1 MNLTSSLRYCCRP
14 LLLTAVLMLFGS
26 SSALGQSLT
35 SLRFSFDDDHYIEA
49 KAFLSDSAKIQ
60 TTLVM
65 LHGTPGS
72 WQAFST
78 YLSDQRLRNKVNIIA
93 VNRVGFGEAD
103 KGELVLGLPAQAKTI
118 EPVLQFARKRGKVLL
133 LGHSLG
139 GSIAA
144 QVAAD
149 YKDLIDGVV
158 LVAATIDPKYG
169 APRWYNR
176 VANSALLRW
185 LIPKTMRMANDEII
199 PLQTDLEKLAPRLSQ
214 LVLPVSIIQGD
225 KDYLVSPKNAA
236 SAEALLSNAE
246 LSVQRFE
253 EEGHFILWENQ
264 TAVIDEI
271 LRLTDQL
278 ELK

>member
-1 MNLTSSLRYCCRP
+1 MNLTRSLRYCCRP
-14 LLLTAVLMLFGS
+14 LLLTAVLMLFGG

-35 SLRFSFDDDHYIEA
+35 SLRFSFDDDRYIEA
-49 KAFLSDSAKIQ
+49 KAFLSDSVKIQ

-118 EPVLQFARKRGKVLL
+118 EPVLQFARKRGNVLL

-144 QVAAD
+144 QVATD

-169 APRWYNR
+169 TPRWYNR

-199 PLQTDLEKLAPRLSQ
+199 PLQADLEKLAPRLSQ

-253 EEGHFILWENQ
+253 EEGHFILWDNQ
-264 TAVIDEI
+264 AAVIDEI